1 MYAVI
6 GANGYLGSYC
16 IKAILN
22 QTDEKVIATA
32 RDLSRVNKDERV
44 EWIACDI
51 QSDESVDSLIN
62 VLKRYGNVKII
73 YLAAY
78 HHPDKVQENQ
88 QLAWDINV
96 TCLSK
101 FLNKTIFAEKI
112 YYASTDS
119 VYGDSIDGYRFKE
132 ADQLHPVNFY
142 GHNKCAAEALMVHMG
157 RNVVRFPFLISP
169 SIIYKPHF
177 YDVIVD
183 SIKSGK
189 PFEMFEDSYRSS
201 LSFEN
206 AGKLLIQLMEKQ
218 DIPQILNVCGDKAY
232 SKYDVGLLI
241 AEREGASPDLIIP
254 VSISQPQENFTTK
267 RAASTLMDNT
277 LLKKTLQLSY
287 IDIFDEAK

>member
-16 IKAILN
+16 IKAILE
-22 QTDEKVIATA
+22 QTREKIIATA
-32 RDLSRVNKDERV
+32 RDLSRINEDSRV
-44 EWIACDI
+44 EWITCDI
-51 QSDESVDSLIN
+51 QSDDSVDKLID
-62 VLKRYGNVKII
+62 VLKEKEHLKII

-78 HHPDKVQENQ
+78 LHPDKVQENQ

-101 FLNKTIFAEKI
+101 FLNKATFAEKI

-119 VYGDSIDGYRFKE
+119 VYGESIDGHHFVE
-132 ADQLHPVNFY
+132 TDTLNPVNFY
-142 GHNKCAAEALMVHMG
+142 GHNKCAAEALMIHLG

-177 YDVIVD
+177 YDVIAE

-189 PFEMFEDSYRSS
+189 PFEMFKDSFRSS

-206 AGKLLIQLMEKQ
+206 AGKLLIRLMEKES
-218 DIPQILNVCGDKAY
+218 IPQIINVCGDKDY
-232 SKYDVGLLI
+232 SKYDIGLLI
-241 AEREGASPDLIIP
+241 ADKEGVSRDLIVP
-254 VSISQPQENFTTK
+254 VSINQPQENFTTRRAK
-267 RAASTLMDNT
+267 RTLMNNT
-277 LLKKTLQLSY
+277 LLKKILGLSY
-287 IDIFDEAK
+287 IDIFDEPK